1 MEFLKKWGL
10 LILVIL
16 MAGGL
21 GVLGYLYYETQQKTQ
36 AELSSITS
44 EARKALEKTSTEISA
59 ERATTDQL
67 AGIIDRQKELISGI
81 EGELA
86 SWKEAH
92 KQLDYRFV
100 NLTRSYRRL
109 SGDSTQLK
117 TELGQV
123 TTRFDELAKQNT
135 ANVANY
141 NELSTKLSEAQAQ
154 FNQLSQR
161 NTQLTGQI
169 NELTST
175 NRGLTGQ
182 VSEVNKQL
190 SDLNRQA
197 AESNRKAAEAAA
209 RVALLE
215 RQLADVREQLKNA
228 TAPAPK

>member
-1 MEFLKKWGL
+1 VG
-10 LILVIL
+10 
-16 MAGGL
+16 
-21 GVLGYLYYETQQKTQ
+21 
-36 AELSSITS
+36 
-44 EARKALEKTSTEISA
+44 
-59 ERATTDQL
+59 
-67 AGIIDRQKELISGI
+67 
-81 EGELA
+81 
-86 SWKEAH
+86 
-92 KQLDYRFV
+92 
-100 NLTRSYRRL
+100 
-109 SGDSTQLK
+109 
-117 TELGQV
+117 
-123 TTRFDELAKQNT
+123 NT
-135 ANVANY
+135 ADAAAQGVWQYNTGSSWVDIGAGAGAPTDATALVLPTSASLRFLPNVANY